1 MYQMDNTNDL
11 RRYDYGD
18 YTPLTSRCEQIKE
31 YLDEK
36 LDGIDSEHISTTI
49 RDSVNENM
57 DDIKQKIC
65 HTDCH
70 IENAKDEIINDIK
83 HTDCHIENAKDEIIN
98 DIKHKICHT
107 NCHIENA
114 KDEIIEKVE
123 QGKSQ
128 CAIFHA
134 ETKEAIADAIDNIN
148 RYTDDKFDKIDF
160 ETKFSDLNKQ
170 IKSFNNLNLGEHSN
184 E

>member
-1 MYQMDNTNDL
+1 MDNTNDL
-11 RRYDYGD
+11 RRYDYGN

-36 LDGIDSEHISTTI
+36 LNGIDSEHISTTI

-70 IENAKDEIINDIK
+70 IENAKDEIID
-83 HTDCHIENAKDEIIN
+83 

-134 ETKEAIADAIDNIN
+134 ETKEIIADAIDNIN

>member
-1 MYQMDNTNDL
+1 MDNTNDL

-36 LDGIDSEHISTTI
+36 LDGMDSEHISTTI

-57 DDIKQKIC
+57 DDIRCRLC
-65 HTDCH
+65 HTNCH
-70 IENAKDEIINDIK
+70 IENAKNEIID
-83 HTDCHIENAKDEIIN
+83 

-114 KDEIIEKVE
+114 KNEIIEKVE

-128 CAIFHA
+128 CAAFHT

-148 RYTDDKFDKIDF
+148 RHTDNKFDEIDF
-160 ETKFSDLNKQ
+160 ETKFSDLNEQ
-170 IKSFNNLNLGEHSN
+170 IKNI
-184 E
+184 

>member
-1 MYQMDNTNDL
+1 MDNTNDL

-36 LDGIDSEHISTTI
+36 LDGMDSEHISTTI

-65 HTDCH
+65 HTNCH
-70 IENAKDEIINDIK
+70 IEDAKNEIID
-83 HTDCHIENAKDEIIN
+83 

-114 KDEIIEKVE
+114 KNEIIEKVE

-128 CAIFHA
+128 CAAFHT

-148 RYTDDKFDKIDF
+148 RHTDNKFDEIDF
-160 ETKFSDLNKQ
+160 ETKFSDLNEQ
-170 IKSFNNLNLGEHSN
+170 IKNI
-184 E
+184 

>member
-1 MYQMDNTNDL
+1 MDNTNDL

-36 LDGIDSEHISTTI
+36 LNDIDSAHISTTI

-70 IENAKDEIINDIK
+70 IENAKDEIINNIR

-98 DIKHKICHT
+98 DVKHKICHT

-114 KDEIIEKVE
+114 KDEIIEKIE

-134 ETKEAIADAIDNIN
+134 ETKEIIADAIDNIN

>member
-36 LDGIDSEHISTTI
+36 LDGMDSEHISTTI

-70 IENAKDEIINDIK
+70 IENAKNEIID
-83 HTDCHIENAKDEIIN
+83 

-114 KDEIIEKVE
+114 KNEIIEKVE

-128 CAIFHA
+128 CAAFHT

-148 RYTDDKFDKIDF
+148 RHTDNKFDEIDF
-160 ETKFSDLNKQ
+160 ETKFSDLNEQ
-170 IKSFNNLNLGEHSN
+170 IKSFNNLN
-184 E
+184 

>member
-1 MYQMDNTNDL
+1 MDNTNDL

-36 LDGIDSEHISTTI
+36 LSGIDSERISTTI

-65 HTDCH
+65 HTDSH
-70 IENAKDEIINDIK
+70 IENAKNEIID
-83 HTDCHIENAKDEIIN
+83 

-114 KDEIIEKVE
+114 KNEIIEKVE

-128 CAIFHA
+128 CAAFHT
-134 ETKEAIADAIDNIN
+134 ETKEVIADAIDNIN
-148 RYTDDKFDKIDF
+148 RHTDNKFDEIDF
-160 ETKFSDLNKQ
+160 ETKFSDLNEQ
-170 IKSFNNLNLGEHSN
+170 IKSFNNLN
-184 E
+184 

>member
-1 MYQMDNTNDL
+1 MDNTNDL

-36 LDGIDSEHISTTI
+36 LDGMDSEHISTTI

-57 DDIKQKIC
+57 DDIRC
-65 HTDCH
+65 RL
-70 IENAKDEIINDIK
+70 
-83 HTDCHIENAKDEIIN
+83 
-98 DIKHKICHT
+98 CHT

-114 KDEIIEKVE
+114 KNEIIEKVE

-128 CAIFHA
+128 CAAFHI

-148 RYTDDKFDKIDF
+148 RHTDNKFDEIDF
-160 ETKFSDLNKQ
+160 ETKFSDLNEQ
-170 IKSFNNLNLGEHSN
+170 IKSFNDLNLGEYGN

>member
-1 MYQMDNTNDL
+1 MDNTNDL

-36 LDGIDSEHISTTI
+36 LNGIDSEHISTTI

-57 DDIKQKIC
+57 KDIKQKIC

-70 IENAKDEIINDIK
+70 IENAKDEIINDV
-83 HTDCHIENAKDEIIN
+83 
-98 DIKHKICHT
+98 KHKICHT

-114 KDEIIEKVE
+114 KDEIIEKIE

-134 ETKEAIADAIDNIN
+134 ETKEIIADAIDNIN

>member
-1 MYQMDNTNDL
+1 MDNTNDL

-36 LDGIDSEHISTTI
+36 LDGMDSEHISTTI

-65 HTDCH
+65 HTNCH
-70 IENAKDEIINDIK
+70 IENAKNEIID
-83 HTDCHIENAKDEIIN
+83 

-114 KDEIIEKVE
+114 KNEIIEKVE

-128 CAIFHA
+128 CAVFHT

-148 RYTDDKFDKIDF
+148 RHTDNKFDEIDF
-160 ETKFSDLNKQ
+160 ETKFSDLNEQ
-170 IKSFNNLNLGEHSN
+170 IKSFNDLNLGEYSN

>member
-1 MYQMDNTNDL
+1 MDNTNDL

-36 LDGIDSEHISTTI
+36 LDGMDSEHISTTI

-57 DDIKQKIC
+57 DDIRC
-65 HTDCH
+65 RL
-70 IENAKDEIINDIK
+70 
-83 HTDCHIENAKDEIIN
+83 
-98 DIKHKICHT
+98 CHT

-114 KDEIIEKVE
+114 KNEIIENVE

-128 CAIFHA
+128 CAAFHT

-148 RYTDDKFDKIDF
+148 RHTDNKFDEIDF
-160 ETKFSDLNKQ
+160 ETKFSDLNEQ
-170 IKSFNNLNLGEHSN
+170 IKSFNNLN
-184 E
+184 

>member
-1 MYQMDNTNDL
+1 MDNTNDL

-36 LDGIDSEHISTTI
+36 LDGMDSEHISTTI

-70 IENAKDEIINDIK
+70 IENAKDEIID
-83 HTDCHIENAKDEIIN
+83 

-114 KDEIIEKVE
+114 KNEIIEKVE

-128 CAIFHA
+128 CAAFHT

-148 RYTDDKFDKIDF
+148 RHTDNKFDEIDF
-160 ETKFSDLNKQ
+160 ETKFSNLNEQ
-170 IKSFNNLNLGEHSN
+170 IKNI
-184 E
+184 

>member
-1 MYQMDNTNDL
+1 MDNTNDL

-36 LDGIDSEHISTTI
+36 LNGIDSEHISTTI

-65 HTDCH
+65 
-70 IENAKDEIINDIK
+70 

-148 RYTDDKFDKIDF
+148 RYTDDKFNKIDF

-170 IKSFNNLNLGEHSN
+170 IKSFNNLNLGEHNN

>member
-36 LDGIDSEHISTTI
+36 LDGMDSEHISTTI

-70 IENAKDEIINDIK
+70 IENAKDEIINDV
-83 HTDCHIENAKDEIIN
+83 
-98 DIKHKICHT
+98 KHKICHT

-114 KDEIIEKVE
+114 KNEIIEKVE

-128 CAIFHA
+128 CAAFHT

-148 RYTDDKFDKIDF
+148 RHTDNKFDEIDF
-160 ETKFSDLNKQ
+160 ETKFSNLNEQ
-170 IKSFNNLNLGEHSN
+170 IKNI
-184 E
+184 

>member
-1 MYQMDNTNDL
+1 MDNTNEL

-36 LDGIDSEHISTTI
+36 LNGIDSEHISTTI
-49 RDSVNENM
+49 RDSAKENM

-65 HTDCH
+65 HTNCH
-70 IENAKDEIINDIK
+70 IENAKNEIID
-83 HTDCHIENAKDEIIN
+83 

-114 KDEIIEKVE
+114 KNEIIEKVE

-128 CAIFHA
+128 CAAFHT

-148 RYTDDKFDKIDF
+148 RHTDNKFDEIDF
-160 ETKFSDLNKQ
+160 ETKFSDLNEQ
-170 IKSFNNLNLGEHSN
+170 IKSFNDLNLGEYSN

>member
-1 MYQMDNTNDL
+1 MDNTNDL
-11 RRYDYGD
+11 RRYDYGN

-36 LDGIDSEHISTTI
+36 LNGIDSEHISTTI

-65 HTDCH
+65 HTNCH
-70 IENAKDEIINDIK
+70 VENAKNEIID
-83 HTDCHIENAKDEIIN
+83 

-114 KDEIIEKVE
+114 KNEIIEKVE

-128 CAIFHA
+128 CAAFHT

-148 RYTDDKFDKIDF
+148 RHTDNKFDEIDF
-160 ETKFSDLNKQ
+160 ETKFSDLNEQ
-170 IKSFNNLNLGEHSN
+170 IKSFNNLN
-184 E
+184 

>member
-36 LDGIDSEHISTTI
+36 LDGMDSEHISTTI

-70 IENAKDEIINDIK
+70 IENAKNEIID
-83 HTDCHIENAKDEIIN
+83 

-114 KDEIIEKVE
+114 KNEIIEKVE

-128 CAIFHA
+128 CAAFHT

-148 RYTDDKFDKIDF
+148 RHTDNKFDEIDF
-160 ETKFSDLNKQ
+160 ETKFSDLNEQ
-170 IKSFNNLNLGEHSN
+170 IKSFNDLK
-184 E
+184 

>member
-36 LDGIDSEHISTTI
+36 LDGMDSEHISTTI

-65 HTDCH
+65 HTNCH
-70 IENAKDEIINDIK
+70 IENAKDEIID
-83 HTDCHIENAKDEIIN
+83 

-114 KDEIIEKVE
+114 KNEIIEKVE

-128 CAIFHA
+128 CAAFHT

-148 RYTDDKFDKIDF
+148 RHTDNKFDEIDF
-160 ETKFSDLNKQ
+160 ETKFSDLNEQ
-170 IKSFNNLNLGEHSN
+170 IKSFNNLN
-184 E
+184 

>member
-1 MYQMDNTNDL
+1 MDNTNDL

-36 LDGIDSEHISTTI
+36 LDGMDSEHISTTI

-65 HTDCH
+65 HTNCH
-70 IENAKDEIINDIK
+70 IENAKDEIID
-83 HTDCHIENAKDEIIN
+83 

-114 KDEIIEKVE
+114 KNEIIEKVE

-128 CAIFHA
+128 CAAFHT

-148 RYTDDKFDKIDF
+148 RHTDNKFDEIDF
-160 ETKFSDLNKQ
+160 ETKFSDLNEQ
-170 IKSFNNLNLGEHSN
+170 IKSFNDLN
-184 E
+184 

>member
-36 LDGIDSEHISTTI
+36 LDGMDSEHISTTI

-57 DDIKQKIC
+57 DDIRC
-65 HTDCH
+65 RL
-70 IENAKDEIINDIK
+70 
-83 HTDCHIENAKDEIIN
+83 
-98 DIKHKICHT
+98 CHT

-114 KDEIIEKVE
+114 KNEIIEKVE
-123 QGKSQ
+123 QGKNQ
-128 CAIFHA
+128 CAAFHT

-148 RYTDDKFDKIDF
+148 RHTDNKFDEIDF
-160 ETKFSDLNKQ
+160 ETKFSDLNEQ
-170 IKSFNNLNLGEHSN
+170 IKSFNNYK
-184 E
+184 

>member
-36 LDGIDSEHISTTI
+36 LDGMDSEHISTTI

-65 HTDCH
+65 HTNCH
-70 IENAKDEIINDIK
+70 IENAKNEIID
-83 HTDCHIENAKDEIIN
+83 

-114 KDEIIEKVE
+114 KNEIIEKVE

-128 CAIFHA
+128 CAAFHT

-148 RYTDDKFDKIDF
+148 RHTDNKFDEIDF
-160 ETKFSDLNKQ
+160 ETKFSDLNEQ
-170 IKSFNNLNLGEHSN
+170 IKSFNNLNLGEYGN

>member
-1 MYQMDNTNDL
+1 MDNTNDL

-36 LDGIDSEHISTTI
+36 LSGIDSERISTTI

-65 HTDCH
+65 HTDSH
-70 IENAKDEIINDIK
+70 IENAKNEIID
-83 HTDCHIENAKDEIIN
+83 

-114 KDEIIEKVE
+114 KNEIIEKVE

-134 ETKEAIADAIDNIN
+134 ETKEVIADAIDNIN
-148 RYTDDKFDKIDF
+148 RHTDNKFDEIDF
-160 ETKFSDLNKQ
+160 ETKFSDLNEQ
-170 IKSFNNLNLGEHSN
+170 IKSFNNLN
-184 E
+184 

>member
-1 MYQMDNTNDL
+1 MDNTNDL
-11 RRYDYGD
+11 RRYDYGN

-36 LDGIDSEHISTTI
+36 LNGIDSEHISTTI

-65 HTDCH
+65 HTNCH
-70 IENAKDEIINDIK
+70 IENAKNEIID
-83 HTDCHIENAKDEIIN
+83 

-114 KDEIIEKVE
+114 KNEIIEKVE

-128 CAIFHA
+128 CAAFHT

-148 RYTDDKFDKIDF
+148 RHTDNKFDEIDF
-160 ETKFSDLNKQ
+160 ETKFSDLNEQ
-170 IKSFNNLNLGEHSN
+170 IKSFNDLNLGEYSN

>member
-36 LDGIDSEHISTTI
+36 LDGMDSEHISTTI

-57 DDIKQKIC
+57 DDIRC
-65 HTDCH
+65 RL
-70 IENAKDEIINDIK
+70 
-83 HTDCHIENAKDEIIN
+83 
-98 DIKHKICHT
+98 CHT

-114 KDEIIEKVE
+114 KNEIIEKVE

-128 CAIFHA
+128 CTAFHT

-148 RYTDDKFDKIDF
+148 RHTDNKFDEIDF
-160 ETKFSDLNKQ
+160 ETKFSDLNEQ
-170 IKSFNNLNLGEHSN
+170 IKSFNDLNLGEYSN

>member
-70 IENAKDEIINDIK
+70 IENAKNEIID
-83 HTDCHIENAKDEIIN
+83 

-114 KDEIIEKVE
+114 KNEIIEKVE
-123 QGKSQ
+123 QGNSQ
-128 CAIFHA
+128 CAAFHT

-148 RYTDDKFDKIDF
+148 RHTDNKFDEIDF

>member
-36 LDGIDSEHISTTI
+36 LDGMDSEHISTTI

-57 DDIKQKIC
+57 DDIRCRLC
-65 HTDCH
+65 HTNCH
-70 IENAKDEIINDIK
+70 IENAKNEIID
-83 HTDCHIENAKDEIIN
+83 

-114 KDEIIEKVE
+114 KNEIIEKVE

-128 CAIFHA
+128 CAAFHT

-148 RYTDDKFDKIDF
+148 RHTDNKFDEIDF
-160 ETKFSDLNKQ
+160 ETKFSDLNEQ
-170 IKSFNNLNLGEHSN
+170 IKNI
-184 E
+184 

>member
-1 MYQMDNTNDL
+1 
-11 RRYDYGD
+11 
-18 YTPLTSRCEQIKE
+18 
-31 YLDEK
+31 
-36 LDGIDSEHISTTI
+36 
-49 RDSVNENM
+49 M

-65 HTDCH
+65 HTNCH
-70 IENAKDEIINDIK
+70 IEDAKNEIID
-83 HTDCHIENAKDEIIN
+83 

-114 KDEIIEKVE
+114 KNEIIEKVE

-128 CAIFHA
+128 CAAFHT

-148 RYTDDKFDKIDF
+148 RHTDNKFDEIDF
-160 ETKFSDLNKQ
+160 ETKFSDLNEQ
-170 IKSFNNLNLGEHSN
+170 IKSFNNLNLGEYGN

>member
-36 LDGIDSEHISTTI
+36 LDGMDSEHISTTI

-70 IENAKDEIINDIK
+70 IENAKDEIINDV
-83 HTDCHIENAKDEIIN
+83 
-98 DIKHKICHT
+98 KHKICHT

-128 CAIFHA
+128 CAAFHT

-148 RYTDDKFDKIDF
+148 RHTDNKFDEIDF
-160 ETKFSDLNKQ
+160 ETKFSNLNEQ
-170 IKSFNNLNLGEHSN
+170 IKNI
-184 E
+184 

>member
-36 LDGIDSEHISTTI
+36 LNGIDSEHISTTI

-65 HTDCH
+65 HTNCH
-70 IENAKDEIINDIK
+70 IENAKNEIIDDIK
-83 HTDCHIENAKDEIIN
+83 Q
-98 DIKHKICHT
+98 KICHT

-114 KDEIIEKVE
+114 KNEIIEKVE

-128 CAIFHA
+128 CAAFHT

-148 RYTDDKFDKIDF
+148 RHTDNKFDEIDF
-160 ETKFSDLNKQ
+160 EAKFSNLNEQ
-170 IKSFNNLNLGEHSN
+170 IKSFNNLK
-184 E
+184 

>member
-1 MYQMDNTNDL
+1 MDNTNDL

-36 LDGIDSEHISTTI
+36 LNDIDSEHISTTI

-70 IENAKDEIINDIK
+70 IENAKDEIINNIR
-83 HTDCHIENAKDEIIN
+83 HTDCHIENAKDEIIE
-98 DIKHKICHT
+98 KI
-107 NCHIENA
+107 
-114 KDEIIEKVE
+114 E

-134 ETKEAIADAIDNIN
+134 ETKEIIADAIDNIN

>member
-36 LDGIDSEHISTTI
+36 LDGMDSEHISTTI

-65 HTDCH
+65 HTNCH
-70 IENAKDEIINDIK
+70 IENAKNEIID
-83 HTDCHIENAKDEIIN
+83 

-114 KDEIIEKVE
+114 KNEIIEKVE

-128 CAIFHA
+128 CAAFHT

-148 RYTDDKFDKIDF
+148 RHTDNKFDEIDF
-160 ETKFSDLNKQ
+160 ETKFSDLNEQ
-170 IKSFNNLNLGEHSN
+170 IKNI
-184 E
+184 

>member
-36 LDGIDSEHISTTI
+36 LDGMDSEHISTTI

-70 IENAKDEIINDIK
+70 IENAKNEIID
-83 HTDCHIENAKDEIIN
+83 

-114 KDEIIEKVE
+114 KNEIIEKVE

-128 CAIFHA
+128 CAAFHT

-148 RYTDDKFDKIDF
+148 RHTDNKFDEIDF
-160 ETKFSDLNKQ
+160 ETKFSDLNEQ
-170 IKSFNNLNLGEHSN
+170 IKNI
-184 E
+184 

>member
-1 MYQMDNTNDL
+1 MDNTNDL

-36 LDGIDSEHISTTI
+36 LDGMDSEHISTTI

-65 HTDCH
+65 HTNCH
-70 IENAKDEIINDIK
+70 IENAKDEIID
-83 HTDCHIENAKDEIIN
+83 

-114 KDEIIEKVE
+114 KNEIIEKVE

-128 CAIFHA
+128 CAAFHT
-134 ETKEAIADAIDNIN
+134 ETKEAISDAIDNIN
-148 RYTDDKFDKIDF
+148 RHTDNKFDEIDF
-160 ETKFSDLNKQ
+160 ETKFSDLNEQ
-170 IKSFNNLNLGEHSN
+170 IKNI
-184 E
+184 

>member
-1 MYQMDNTNDL
+1 MDNTNDL

-36 LDGIDSEHISTTI
+36 LDGMDSEHISTTI

-65 HTDCH
+65 HTNCH
-70 IENAKDEIINDIK
+70 IENAKDEIID
-83 HTDCHIENAKDEIIN
+83 

-114 KDEIIEKVE
+114 KNEIIEKVE

-128 CAIFHA
+128 CAAFHT

-148 RYTDDKFDKIDF
+148 RHTDNKFDEIDF
-160 ETKFSDLNKQ
+160 ETKFSDLNEQ
-170 IKSFNNLNLGEHSN
+170 IKNI
-184 E
+184 

>member
-1 MYQMDNTNDL
+1 MDNTNDL
-11 RRYDYGD
+11 RRYDYGN

-36 LDGIDSEHISTTI
+36 LNGIDSEHISTTI

-65 HTDCH
+65 HTNCH
-70 IENAKDEIINDIK
+70 VENAKNEIID
-83 HTDCHIENAKDEIIN
+83 

-114 KDEIIEKVE
+114 KNEIIEKVE

-128 CAIFHA
+128 CAAFHT

-148 RYTDDKFDKIDF
+148 RHTDNKFDEIDF
-160 ETKFSDLNKQ
+160 ETKFSDLNEQ
-170 IKSFNNLNLGEHSN
+170 IKSFKNLN
-184 E
+184 

>member
-1 MYQMDNTNDL
+1 MDNTNDL
-11 RRYDYGD
+11 RRYDYGN

-36 LDGIDSEHISTTI
+36 LNGIDSEHISTTI

-65 HTDCH
+65 HTNCH
-70 IENAKDEIINDIK
+70 IENAKNEIID
-83 HTDCHIENAKDEIIN
+83 

-114 KDEIIEKVE
+114 KNEIIEKVE

-128 CAIFHA
+128 CAAFYT

-148 RYTDDKFDKIDF
+148 RHTDNKFDEIDF
-160 ETKFSDLNKQ
+160 ETKFSDLNEQ
-170 IKSFNNLNLGEHSN
+170 IKSFNNLN
-184 E
+184 

>member
-1 MYQMDNTNDL
+1 MDNTNDL

-36 LDGIDSEHISTTI
+36 LNGIDSEHISTTI

-65 HTDCH
+65 HTNCH
-70 IENAKDEIINDIK
+70 IENAKNEIIDDIK
-83 HTDCHIENAKDEIIN
+83 Q
-98 DIKHKICHT
+98 KICHT
-107 NCHIENA
+107 NCHIENT
-114 KDEIIEKVE
+114 KNEIIEKVE

-128 CAIFHA
+128 CAAFHT

-148 RYTDDKFDKIDF
+148 RHTDNKFDEIDF
-160 ETKFSDLNKQ
+160 ETKFSNLNEQ
-170 IKSFNNLNLGEHSN
+170 IKSFNNLK
-184 E
+184 